1 MDDAWA
7 KAHYRLGC
15 ALTAYGEYALAE
27 RSFEAARKIAP
38 GDDAVRERLAAVS
51 GAYRSAR
58 RRRRD
63 VILISRARFAS
74 LCFDLMFTRPG
85 RSLPRGR
92 RTVRF

>member
-38 GDDAVRERLAAVS
+38 GDAAVRERLAAAS
-51 GAYRSAR
+51 GACDFGFSPTSFGFSPTPW
-58 RRRRD
+58 
-63 VILISRARFAS
+63 VQCLIAPPFN
-74 LCFDLMFTRPG
+74 
-85 RSLPRGR
+85 
-92 RTVRF
+92 